1 MFSLGKMAVLSGLSA
16 AALIGSS
23 VLSALPANAAGAVIC
38 GGDLCT
44 QTISI
49 NGTTETAVVAA
60 WANRSNFYGH
70 FELSTPFEED
80 YNSPTGHWTAGGANY
95 KFTVPLEG
103 GNGYYATAW
112 RQNSSTN
119 YTEIG
124 NVQFTIHF

>member
-1 MFSLGKMAVLSGLSA
+1 MLSLRKMAILSGLSV
-16 AALIGSS
+16 AALIGPS
-23 VLSALPANAAGAVIC
+23 VLSALPANAAGAILC
-38 GGDLCT
+38 SGDLCI

-49 NGTTETAVVAA
+49 NGTNETAVVAA

-70 FELSTPFEED
+70 FELFTPFDED
-80 YNSPTGHWTAGGANY
+80 YNSPTEHWTAGGANY

-103 GNGYYATAW
+103 GNGYNATAW

-124 NVQFTIHF
+124 DVQFTINF